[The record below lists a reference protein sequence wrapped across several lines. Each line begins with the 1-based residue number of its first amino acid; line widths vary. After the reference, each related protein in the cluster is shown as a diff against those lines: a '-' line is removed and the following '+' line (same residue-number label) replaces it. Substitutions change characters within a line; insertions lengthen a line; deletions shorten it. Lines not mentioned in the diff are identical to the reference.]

1 MIRVGI
7 LEDDERASKLL
18 KENLERFQ
26 REQGEMFNVTVF
38 NSALSLLAAETSFD
52 LLFFDIEMPG
62 MNGFEAA
69 ERIRKRDER
78 VCIIFTTNM
87 VSYAPKGYEV
97 EAMDFI
103 VKPVEYGSFFMKM
116 KRALQ
121 YIKTKLP
128 RYISIRKDKK
138 LLRYELGK
146 LMWVETFTH
155 TLIYH
160 FVDCVIEAR
169 GKLVDLE
176 DELSACGFARCNSCY
191 LVNFAYVSV
200 VDGLSV
206 MLLDKTE
213 LRISRSKRK
222 DFLNSFGAYLGGGRV
237 K

>member
-7 LEDDERASKLL
+7 LEDDEHSATLL
-18 KENLERFQ
+18 KENIERFQ
-26 REQGEMFNVTVF
+26 REQGETFCISIFGDAM
-38 NSALSLLAAETSFD
+38 SLLAADIAFD

-62 MNGFEAA
+62 INGYEAA
-69 ERIRKRDER
+69 ERIRARDKRVR
-78 VCIIFTTNM
+78 IIFVTNM

-116 KRALQ
+116 KRAVQ
-121 YIKTKLP
+121 YIKTNLP

-138 LLRYELGK
+138 LLRYELGE
-146 LMWVETFTH
+146 LMWVETDTH

-160 FVDCVIEAR
+160 FAECVVTAR
-169 GKLVDLE
+169 GKLAELE
-176 DELSACGFARCNSCY
+176 SELAECGFARCNSCY

-206 MLLDKTE
+206 YLLDKTE
-213 LRISRSKRK
+213 LRISRSKK
-222 DFLNSFGAYLGGGRV
+222 KEFLSRFGAYLGGGRV